1 MWVCVCVLPCI
12 GILDAVTTRGRVVV
26 VVVVVVMM
34 MMMMMMMMI
43 LHRLPYIGIL
53 GGVTAMKREQFYKI
67 NGYSNKYFGWG
78 GEDDDLSGRWV
89 MHTATVSDTVFNPLA
104 IPRRNVTSP
113 AGGSFTWQLS
123 VTPCLTL

>member
-1 MWVCVCVLPCI
+1 MIMLM
-12 GILDAVTTRGRVVV
+12 LMMVVV
-26 VVVVVVMM
+26 AVVMTTTTATTKTKTTTTT

-43 LHRLPYIGIL
+43 LHRLPYTGIL
-53 GGVTAMKREQFYKI
+53 GGVTAMRREQFYKI

-89 MHTATVSDTVFNPLA
+89 MHMATVSNTVFNPLA
-104 IPRRNVTSP
+104 IPRGNVTFP

>member
-1 MWVCVCVLPCI
+1 MIMVMMMM
-12 GILDAVTTRGRVVV
+12 VVV
-26 VVVVVVMM
+26 VVVAVVMTTTTTTTKTTTM
-34 MMMMMMMMI
+34 IMMMMMI
-43 LHRLPYIGIL
+43 LHRLPYTGIL

>member
-1 MWVCVCVLPCI
+1 MREL
-12 GILDAVTTRGRVVV
+12 VVVVMV

-34 MMMMMMMMI
+34 MMMI
-43 LHRLPYIGIL
+43 LHRLPYTGIL
-53 GGVTAMKREQFYKI
+53 GGVTAMRREQFYKI

-104 IPRRNVTSP
+104 IPRGNVTSP

-123 VTPCLTL
+123 VTPVFIPLEIP